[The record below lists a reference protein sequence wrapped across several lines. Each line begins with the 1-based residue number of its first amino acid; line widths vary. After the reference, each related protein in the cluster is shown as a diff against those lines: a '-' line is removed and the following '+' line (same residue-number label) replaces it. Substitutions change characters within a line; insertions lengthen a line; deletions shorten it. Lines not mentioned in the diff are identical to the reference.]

1 MSDWVID
8 NVVVAGVPYTVS
20 VAAVNMAGT
29 GRFIVTVVFTRELGK
44 VFHSYLSYIC
54 CYLYHIRYTLY
65 RTKYITKEYQGGE
78 DLW

>member
-1 MSDWVID
+1 MID

-20 VAAVNMAGT
+20 VAALNMAGN

-65 RTKYITKEYQGGE
+65 RTKYITKEYRGGE
-78 DLW
+78 DL

>member
-1 MSDWVID
+1 MID

-44 VFHSYLSYIC
+44 VFHSYLSC
-54 CYLYHIRYTLY
+54 KCFYLYDIHYTLY
-65 RTKYITKEYQGGE
+65 RTRYITKKY
-78 DLW
+78 

>member
-1 MSDWVID
+1 MID

-20 VAAVNMAGT
+20 VAAMNMADT

-54 CYLYHIRYTLY
+54 CYLYHVHYTLY
-65 RTKYITKEYQGGE
+65 RTKYITKGYQGGE

>member
-1 MSDWVID
+1 MID

-29 GRFIVTVVFTRELGK
+29 GRFIVAVVFTRELGK

-54 CYLYHIRYTLY
+54 CYLYHIHYTLY
-65 RTKYITKEYQGGE
+65 GTKYSSKEYRGGE

>member
-1 MSDWVID
+1 MID

-29 GRFIVTVVFTRELGK
+29 GRFIATVVFTRELGK

-54 CYLYHIRYTLY
+54 CYLYLKHYILY
-65 RTKYITKEYQGGE
+65 RTKSITKGYRGGE

>member
-1 MSDWVID
+1 MID

-29 GRFIVTVVFTRELGK
+29 GTFIVTVVFTREFGK

-54 CYLYHIRYTLY
+54 CYLYYIHYTLY
-65 RTKYITKEYQGGE
+65 RTKYITKGYRGGE

>member
-1 MSDWVID
+1 MID

-44 VFHSYLSYIC
+44 VFHSCLSYIR
-54 CYLYHIRYTLY
+54 CYLYHIHYTLY
-65 RTKYITKEYQGGE
+65 RTKYSSKEYRGGE